1 MKSMWSSVNPVCQNM
16 SQVRKIMFK
25 QVVPVLFQCFL
36 TLGTIMVV
44 NNHLKHYCIEC
55 QLTGFLCGK
64 KLQGCEFSK
73 TQLFMAFLCTQGSLH
88 TTYITFSNHEFKMA
102 SSEKVCNL
110 AEAVD
115 FVLDSDNEYSKDL
128 SSDEQTDK
136 ECDPCYRVSLNFVDN
151 NDPGTKS
158 FTMVC
163 WLGLGLELWTR
174 MFIFVCSYLLLLIIG
189 YLQN

>member
-1 MKSMWSSVNPVCQNM
+1 M

-44 NNHLKHYCIEC
+44 NNHLKHYFIEC
-55 QLTGFLCGK
+55 QFTGFLCGK
-64 KLQGCEFSK
+64 KFQGCEFSK
-73 TQLFMAFLCTQGSLH
+73 TQMFMDFLCTQSSLH
-88 TTYITFSNHEFKMA
+88 TTYITFPNREFKMA

-115 FVLDSDNEYSKDL
+115 FVRDSDNEYSKDL
-128 SSDEQTDK
+128 SSDEQPDK

-163 WLGLGLELWTR
+163 WLGLGLEL
-174 MFIFVCSYLLLLIIG
+174 
-189 YLQN
+189 